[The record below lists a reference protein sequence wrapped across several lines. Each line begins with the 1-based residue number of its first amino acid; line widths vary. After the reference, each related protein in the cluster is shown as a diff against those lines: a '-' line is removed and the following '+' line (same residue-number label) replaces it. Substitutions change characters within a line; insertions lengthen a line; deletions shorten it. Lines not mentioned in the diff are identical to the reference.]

1 MLLSKV
7 TRGLDYI
14 TVLGNLNKEI
24 NGIAY
29 DSREVKDNY
38 IFVAISGFTVDGH
51 DFIQKAI
58 ENGAKVLIVEKDVNV
73 SRDDITVLK
82 VNSSRKAL
90 AKISSNYYNNPTE
103 KINLIGI
110 TGTNGKTSTSFF
122 IKSIFE
128 QSNKSIDLIGTIGSV
143 IGNKL
148 ERTNNTTPESLNL
161 QHMFSEM
168 VSINTEN
175 CIMEV
180 SSHSLSLD
188 RVADCDFNTGIY
200 TNLTPDH
207 LELHNNMEEYF
218 FAKAKLFKMTRDFN
232 IINIDDEYGKRLVEE
247 VRDLKAK
254 TITYGID
261 NTADIYVSDIC
272 YDAES
277 TSYTANTPKGS
288 IEIKVNFPGKIYVYN
303 SLAAIACAYCNNI
316 ELKDI
321 QNGIKS
327 VENIK
332 GRFEV
337 VYKDKDYK
345 IIVDFAH
352 TEDGLEK
359 ALSAIKPF
367 TKGRLILVFGVY
379 AAPGEKGKAKRYAM
393 GKVAAKYS
401 DVAIVTSDNPKDQDP
416 NSIIKEIVD
425 SIKEHNGN
433 YVSLVDRKEA
443 IKYAIEISR
452 KDDVIFVAGKG
463 HETSQK
469 IGKIE
474 VPFNES
480 EIITEIMKSNVKK
493 TS

>member
-1 MLLSKV
+1 MLLTKV
-7 TRGLDYI
+7 IKELDCI
-14 TVLGNLNKEI
+14 KTIGDLDKEI
-24 NGIAY
+24 SGIAY
-29 DSREVKDNY
+29 DSREVADNF

-51 DFIQKAI
+51 DFIEKAI
-58 ENGAKVLIVEKDVNV
+58 ENGANVIIAEKDVFINRADV
-73 SRDDITVLK
+73 TFLK
-82 VNSSRKAL
+82 VKDSRKAL
-90 AKISSNYYNNPTE
+90 AKISSNYYNNPTK
-103 KINLIGI
+103 KINMIGI
-110 TGTNGKTSTSFF
+110 TGTNGKTSTSFL

-128 QSNKSIDLIGTIGSV
+128 QAKKPIDLIGTIGSV
-143 IGNKL
+143 IGKRL
-148 ERTNNTTPESLNL
+148 AKTKNTTPESLNL
-161 QHMFSEM
+161 QQMFSEM
-168 VSINTEN
+168 VDINTQN

-180 SSHSLSLD
+180 SSHALSLD
-188 RVADCDFNTGIY
+188 RVAECDFNTGIY

-207 LELHNNMEEYF
+207 LELHNSMEEYF
-218 FAKAKLFKMTRDFN
+218 HAKAKLFKMTKDYN
-232 IINIDDEYGKRLVEE
+232 IINIDDEYGRRLVEE
-247 VRDLKAK
+247 AKNLKSK

-261 NTADIYVSDIC
+261 NKADIYATSIC
-272 YDAES
+272 YSADF
-277 TSYTANTPKGS
+277 TSFVANTPKGS
-288 IEIKVNFPGKIYVYN
+288 IEIKVNFPGKIYIYN
-303 SLAAIACAYCNNI
+303 SLAAIACAYCNDI

-321 QNGIKS
+321 QKGIEAVKD
-327 VENIK
+327 IK

-379 AAPGEKGKAKRYAM
+379 AAPGEKGRAKRYAM

-401 DVAIVTSDNPKDQDP
+401 DIAVVTSDNPKDQDP
-416 NSIIKEIVD
+416 NSIIKEIVE
-425 SIKEHNGN
+425 SIKEHNGT

-443 IKYAIEISR
+443 IRYAIEISK
-452 KDDVIFVAGKG
+452 KDDIIFVAGKG

-474 VPFNES
+474 VPFNET
-480 EIITEIMKSNVKK
+480 EIITEIIKSSTKK

>member
-7 TRGLDYI
+7 TKELDYI
-14 TVLGNLNKEI
+14 TITGDINKEI
-24 NGIAY
+24 SGIAY

-51 DFIQKAI
+51 DFTQKAI
-58 ENGAKVLIVEKDVNV
+58 ENGARVLIVEKDIDLN
-73 SRDDITVLK
+73 REDITILK

-103 KINLIGI
+103 KINMIGI

-122 IKSIFE
+122 VKSIFE
-128 QSNKSIDLIGTIGSV
+128 QANKSIDLIGTIGSV

-148 ERTNNTTPESLNL
+148 EKTNNTTPESLNL
-161 QHMFSEM
+161 QYMFSEM

-218 FAKAKLFKMTRDFN
+218 YAKAKLFKMTKDFN
-232 IINIDDEYGKRLVEE
+232 IINVDDEYGRRLVEE

-261 NTADIYVSDIC
+261 NTADIYASDIC

-277 TSYTANTPKGS
+277 TSYMANTPKGS
-288 IEIKVNFPGKIYVYN
+288 IEVKVNFPGKIYVYN

-316 ELKDI
+316 ELRDI
-321 QNGIKS
+321 QKGIKS

-401 DVAIVTSDNPKDQDP
+401 DIAVVTSDNPKDQDP

-425 SIKEHNGN
+425 SIKEHNGT
-433 YVSLVDRKEA
+433 YVSFIDRKEA
-443 IKYAIEISR
+443 IKHAIEISR

-469 IGKIE
+469 IGKVE

-480 EIITEIMKSNVKK
+480 EIITEIMKSNAKK

>member
-1 MLLSKV
+1 MLLNEVIKE
-7 TRGLDYI
+7 LDYI
-14 TVLGNLNKEI
+14 KIVGDLKKEI
-24 NGIAY
+24 NGIVY

-38 IFVAISGFTVDGH
+38 IFVAIPGFTVDGH
-51 DFIQKAI
+51 NFIEKAVG
-58 ENGAKVLIVEKDVNV
+58 NGASVLIVEKDIDVNTD
-73 SRDDITVLK
+73 SITILK
-82 VNSSRKAL
+82 VKSSRKAL
-90 AKISSNYYNNPTE
+90 AKISSNYYDNPTK
-103 KINLIGI
+103 KINMIGI
-110 TGTNGKTSTSFF
+110 TGTNGKTSTSFL

-128 QSNKSIDLIGTIGSV
+128 HANRHIDLIGTIGSV

-148 ERTNNTTPESLNL
+148 AKTNNTTPESLNL
-161 QHMFSEM
+161 QQMFSEM

-180 SSHSLSLD
+180 SSHALSLD
-188 RVADCDFNTGIY
+188 RVAECDFNTGIY

-218 FAKAKLFKMTRDFN
+218 YAKAKLFKMTKDFN
-232 IINIDDEYGKRLVEE
+232 IINIDDDYGKRLVEE
-247 VRDLKAK
+247 VKNDKAK

-261 NTADIYVSDIC
+261 NKADIYASNIC
-272 YDAES
+272 YDSEF
-277 TSYTANTPKGS
+277 TRFIANTPNGS
-288 IEIKVNFPGKIYVYN
+288 TEVIVNFPGKIYVYN

-316 ELKDI
+316 ELKYI
-321 QNGIKS
+321 QEGIEAVKD
-327 VENIK
+327 IK

-379 AAPGEKGKAKRYAM
+379 AAPGEKGKTKRYAM

-401 DVAIVTSDNPKDQDP
+401 DIAVVTSDNPKEQDP
-416 NSIIKEIVD
+416 NSIIKEITE
-425 SIKEHNGN
+425 SIKEHNGT
-433 YVSLVDRKEA
+433 YISFVDRKEA

-452 KDDVIFVAGKG
+452 KDDVIFIAGKG

-480 EIITEIMKSNVKK
+480 EIIAEIMKNSRKK

>member
-7 TRGLDYI
+7 IEELDYI
-14 TVLGNLNKEI
+14 TIKGKLNREI
-24 NGIAY
+24 CGIAF
-29 DSREVKDNY
+29 DSREVKDKN

-51 DFIQKAI
+51 DFIENAI
-58 ENGAKVLIVEKDVNV
+58 ENGASVLIVEKDVSV
-73 SRDDITVLK
+73 SIDDVTVIR
-82 VNSSRKAL
+82 VNNSRKAL
-90 AKISSNYYNNPTE
+90 AKVSSNFYNKPTE
-103 KINLIGI
+103 KVKLIGI
-110 TGTNGKTSTSFF
+110 TGTNGKTSTTFL

-128 QSNKSIDLIGTIGSV
+128 QANKSIGLIGTMGSV
-143 IGNKL
+143 IGNKQ
-148 ERTNNTTPESLNL
+148 ERVNNTTPESPKL
-161 QHMFSEM
+161 QKMFSEM
-168 VSINTEN
+168 VNINTEN

-188 RVADCDFNTGIY
+188 RVAECNFNTGIY

-207 LELHNNMEEYF
+207 LELHNNMEKYF
-218 FAKAKLFKMTRDFN
+218 YAKAKLFKMTKDFN
-232 IINIDDEYGKRLVEE
+232 IVNVDDEYGRRLVEE
-247 VRDLKAK
+247 IKDLKAK

-261 NTADIYVSDIC
+261 NKADIYASNIF
-272 YDAES
+272 YDAEF
-277 TSYTANTPKGS
+277 TRYTANTPKGS
-288 IEIKVNFPGKIYVYN
+288 VEIRVNFPGKIYVYN
-303 SLAAIACAYCNNI
+303 SLAAIACAYCNDI
-316 ELKDI
+316 DLKDI
-321 QNGIKS
+321 ENGINLVK
-327 VENIK
+327 NIK

-401 DVAIVTSDNPKDQDP
+401 DIAVVTSDNPKEQDP
-416 NSIIKEIVD
+416 NAIIKEIVD
-425 SIKEHNGN
+425 SIKKHYGT
-433 YVSLVDRKEA
+433 YVSFVDRKEA
-443 IKYAIEISR
+443 IKYAIEISK

-463 HETSQK
+463 HETYQK
-469 IGKIE
+469 IGKVE
-474 VPFNES
+474 VPFNET
-480 EIITEIMKSNVKK
+480 EIITEILKNNIKR